1 MESDVAISGV
11 KLVIGIEGGVN
22 IMFPE
27 EMERVCPWAGLIN
40 EIILNGYVSIY
51 DLNVNPF

>member
-11 KLVIGIEGGVN
+11 KLVIGIEGGVD

-27 EMERVCPWAGLIN
+27 EMERVCPWAGFIN
-40 EIILNGYVSIY
+40 EIILNGCVSIDY
-51 DLNVNPF
+51 LNVDPF

>member
-11 KLVIGIEGGVN
+11 KLVIGIEGGVD

-27 EMERVCPWAGLIN
+27 EMERVCP
-40 EIILNGYVSIY
+40 
-51 DLNVNPF
+51 